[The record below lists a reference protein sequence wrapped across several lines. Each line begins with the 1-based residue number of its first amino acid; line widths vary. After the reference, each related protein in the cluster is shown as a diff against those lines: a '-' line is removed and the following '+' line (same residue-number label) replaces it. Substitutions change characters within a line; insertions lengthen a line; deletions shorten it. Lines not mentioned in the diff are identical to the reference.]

1 VSSTTAVT
9 AMSSTATTPATASTA
24 PIVRASTPA
33 AATTAAAPTISAS
46 IAPRSACFAAWF
58 VTIEIRLTF
67 GFFGEVAATFDGHR
81 RSAAFGRS
89 LTATHFRA
97 LLFQNRLARKPDAV
111 ALDRKYLH

>member
-1 VSSTTAVT
+1 
-9 AMSSTATTPATASTA
+9 MSSTATTSATASTA

-33 AATTAAAPTISAS
+33 AATTAAPAS
-46 IAPRSACFAAWF
+46 IAPGSACFAAWF

-67 GFFGEVAATFDGHR
+67 GFFGEVAAAFDGHS

-89 LTATHFRA
+89 LPATHFRA
-97 LLFQNRLARKPDAV
+97 LLFQNRLARQPDAV